1 MMKRQT
7 IKFVGAALLG
17 VAVFASCQDYTPD
30 EQAIIKRKTVADYEK
45 AFYAEF
51 PNIDPEQNWG
61 FGPMPICGEDVDIT
75 RGMNT
80 NSNEW
85 ETVYHYEVP
94 GGITPNPPG
103 GTAPWGWSAGD
114 ISNYER
120 AYVYWWFSTHQ
131 YPEPIEVSWT
141 EFFVENVWGQP
152 EHSNVSGDA
161 TNPETSGTSHYY
173 GAIYSGM
180 DNLHILDIGKPHTN
194 SPVDKKIIDEA
205 TALQHGIASVSGDY
219 EHINNFNASGGAK
232 EQVMYA
238 YDVLSEDWYYR
249 ESRGGHLPDHNNWTV
264 RYINGNYYLGF
275 DYWCEKKTD
284 AGYAGDQN
292 GTIMPDGYYN
302 DWIIKLSSGK
312 HIVDVF
318 TRRIMCEDLGNTF
331 DWDFNDLVF
340 DVTVYNGEYGNGQSG
355 YFAQITLQAAGG
367 TLPIYI
373 GQKDEAHEA
382 HNLFGVPVTTP
393 VNVDAVGGVNRA
405 AVVFHLPLD
414 NTYTITEQ
422 DVVIN
427 GETKHVMSFDP
438 NQIPIYVTRADMAD
452 PATADNYIL
461 TAVKGKA
468 PQKFACPCD
477 TYWMKEF
484 KNVEGIEGKQ
494 PAGHPNFAKWV
505 GGTITN
511 EDDAFI
517 TERRKT
523 EGNFTVLYADAHGS
537 PFSVSFSE
545 DGNIGTIKP
554 WKELWE
560 GTKND
565 PLNAQFTEVRS
576 YPNFVTTDG
585 SPNIDN
591 HGYTTYSTT
600 FEAQA
605 PYIYETV
612 GTDDDPTAYT
622 AKNMYA
628 ILSGGY
634 ANQEAVWGPYAKTV
648 TLETNDGSKGYVLG
662 SGYYAG
668 GTNVLIQAVPRKFF
682 KLDRWED
689 EDVQGGPAEKLVSRD
704 ANYTIVGIDRNR
716 HLKAHFG
723 PKGPSRVNVVIN
735 PANAGTPY
743 LDHHQE
749 VFQSGTNV
757 PAGEHS
763 MLVVAKPGYVFDNW
777 NNDEDE
783 WWNDLEFDVDGE
795 DVTLIANFR
804 VAKQFT
810 LTAETSDAS
819 LGSVSGSGQYDEGTM
834 VRFIAN
840 PNSGIKFI
848 EWTDEDGTWVSSNAQ
863 FDFYPEDY
871 YSSYGTEYKFIAHF
885 ESFTSYYPTVL
896 TPTLNGPFNDGY
908 SLLQAVSGLSNYRQ
922 CCLEVTYTG
931 NGPAFGYGD
940 WNQVNLPWVGQSTTT
955 FIEIPTNQLRI
966 ISGGGNISKIVVR
979 VKP

>member
-1 MMKRQT
+1 MKRQT
-7 IKFVGAALLG
+7 INFVGAVLLG
-17 VAVFASCQDYTPD
+17 SAVLASCQDYTLD
-30 EQAIIKRKTVADYEK
+30 EQAIVKRKTVADYEK
-45 AFYAEF
+45 AFKEEF

-94 GGITPNPPG
+94 GGLSPNG
-103 GTAPWGWSAGD
+103 DAPWGWSAGD

-141 EFFVENVWGQP
+141 DFFIENVWGQP
-152 EHSNVSGDA
+152 EHSNVSGDP
-161 TNPETSGTSHYY
+161 TNPESSVTAHYF

-180 DNLHILDIGKPHTN
+180 DNLHILDNGKTHNN
-194 SPVDKKIIDEA
+194 SPVDNKITNEA
-205 TALQHGIASVSGDY
+205 TALQHGVNQVSADY
-219 EHINNFNASGGAK
+219 EHVNNFNASGGAK

-238 YDVLSEDWYYR
+238 YEVSSEDWFYR
-249 ESRGGHLPDHNNWTV
+249 ESRGGNLPDHNNWTV

-275 DYWCEKKTD
+275 DYWCQKKNGD
-284 AGYAGDQN
+284 NYAQDEYSV
-292 GTIMPDGYYN
+292 IKPDGYYN

-312 HIVDVF
+312 HIVDSY

-340 DVTVYNGEYGNGQSG
+340 DVTVYNGEYGNGQTG
-355 YFAQITLQAAGG
+355 YYAQITLQAAGG

-373 GQKDEAHEA
+373 GQKDDAHEA

-414 NTYTITEQ
+414 NSYTITEE
-422 DVVIN
+422 DVVVN
-427 GETKHVMSFDP
+427 GQTKRVMSFDP
-438 NQIPIYVTRADMAD
+438 NQIPIIVDRSADLSDDQSEAN
-452 PATADNYIL
+452 NYKL
-461 TAVKGKA
+461 TAIKGEV

-484 KNVEGIEGKQ
+484 KNIEGDEVKQQ
-494 PAGHPNFAKWV
+494 PAGHPDFAKWV
-505 GGTITN
+505 AGTITN

-523 EGNFTVLYADAHGS
+523 EGNFTVLYADANGS

-545 DGNIGTIKP
+545 DGNIGTIRP

-565 PLNAQFTEVRS
+565 PLNSQFTEVRS
-576 YPNFVTTDG
+576 YPKVVDTDG
-585 SPNIDN
+585 TPMTEN

-605 PYIYETV
+605 PYIYKTV
-612 GTDDDPTAYT
+612 GAGADDDPTAYT

-634 ANQEAVWGPYAKTV
+634 ANQEVVWGPYAKTV

-662 SGYYAG
+662 SGYY
-668 GTNVLIQAVPRKFF
+668 TDKSNVLIQAIPRKYM

-704 ANYTIVGIDRNR
+704 ANYTIVEIDRNR

-723 PKGPSRVNVVIN
+723 PKDPSRVIIVIN
-735 PANAGTPY
+735 PADAGTPY

-749 VFQSGTNV
+749 VFQSGTQV
-757 PAGEHS
+757 PAGQHS

-783 WWNDLEFDVDGE
+783 WYNDLEFDVDGE
-795 DVTLIANFR
+795 DVTLIANLR
-804 VAKQFT
+804 LANQFT

-834 VRFIAN
+834 VRFLAT

-848 EWTDEDGTWVSSNAQ
+848 EWTDEEGTWMSSNAQ

-871 YSSYGTEYKFIAHF
+871 YSTYGTEYKFIAHF
-885 ESFTSYYPTVL
+885 ESFTSYYPTEL
-896 TPTLNGPFNDGY
+896 TTLNGPFNDGY
-908 SLLQAVSGLSNYRQ
+908 ILVQAVSGLSNYRQ

-931 NGPAFGYGD
+931 NPSFGYND
-940 WNQVNLPWVGQSTTT
+940 WNQVGLPWAGQSTTG
-955 FIEIPTNQLRI
+955 FVEVPTNQLRI
-966 ISGGGNISKIVVR
+966 NSGGGNISKIVVR